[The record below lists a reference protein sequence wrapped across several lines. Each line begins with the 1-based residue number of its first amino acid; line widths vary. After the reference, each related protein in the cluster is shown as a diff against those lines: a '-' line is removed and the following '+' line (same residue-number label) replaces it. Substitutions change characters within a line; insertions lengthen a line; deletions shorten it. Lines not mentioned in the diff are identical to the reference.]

1 MATLGKRNKVVQK
14 PWRPDFR
21 NTEALP
27 DTKVIRTGFLLNA
40 VGVVVALACVI
51 FYGYKEADLQSLAS
65 SVRTLQKQVEDATSR
80 DRQILDTNKK
90 FVENASIVSEAVAF
104 DTEAIKFHDF
114 LSQLGDVVQ
123 KASLLTDISISHGKG
138 VDSVAKSPPLS
149 INLTGKVFEE
159 SQATPAQVLETFQ
172 KAILGME
179 CLQGKNPT
187 IEMGRFSRNNDL
199 GHFDFTLTIT
209 IPLEEVPQL

>member
-1 MATLGKRNKVVQK
+1 M
-14 PWRPDFR
+14 
-21 NTEALP
+21 
-27 DTKVIRTGFLLNA
+27 
-40 VGVVVALACVI
+40 
-51 FYGYKEADLQSLAS
+51 
-65 SVRTLQKQVEDATSR
+65 EDATSR

-138 VDSVAKSPPLS
+138 VDSVAESPSLG

-187 IEMGRFSRNNDL
+187 IEIISVSIWKVDFVCSSKNEYSIGCEGSIDAHVFSIS
-199 GHFDFTLTIT
+199 FTIVFRSPAAFTFM
-209 IPLEEVPQL
+209 